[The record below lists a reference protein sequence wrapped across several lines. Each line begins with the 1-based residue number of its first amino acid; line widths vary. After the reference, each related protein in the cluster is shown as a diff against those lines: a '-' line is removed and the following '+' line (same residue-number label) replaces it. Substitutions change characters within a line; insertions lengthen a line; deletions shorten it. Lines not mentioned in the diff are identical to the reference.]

1 MVTASELAAQER
13 TRVASPMP
21 DTLERSLLFGVLAV
35 RENLVDRAA
44 LLEAMKVWIGDG
56 TGCLEQILRQRHRLT
71 DEQLLLLDRK
81 VAQILDRPEVDPRQL
96 LTEFGPGAVR
106 GDSLPTEPENG
117 LAKPWDGGRTLDGDD
132 PGGPD
137 ATLAPG
143 SSSPPVPSAVAPGSL
158 GVRYRILELLARG
171 GLGEVYVAR

>member
-1 MVTASELAAQER
+1 MTSEPEAQAR
-13 TRVASPMP
+13 IRVASHMP

-44 LLEAMKVWIGDG
+44 LLEAMNVWIGGG

-81 VAQILDRPEVDPRQL
+81 VAQVLDRTEVDPRPL
-96 LTEFGPGAVR
+96 LTEVGPGAVR
-106 GDSLPTEPENG
+106 GDSLPTEVENG

-143 SSSPPVPSAVAPGSL
+143 SSS
-158 GVRYRILELLARG
+158 
-171 GLGEVYVAR
+171 

>member
-44 LLEAMKVWIGDG
+44 LVEAMNVWIGDG
-56 TGCLEQILRQRHRLT
+56 TRCLEQILRQRHRLT
-71 DEQLLLLDRK
+71 DDQLLLLNRK
-81 VAQILDRPEVDPRQL
+81 VAQVLDRAEVDPRPL
-96 LTEFGPGAVR
+96 HTELGPGVVT

-117 LAKPWDGGRTLDGDD
+117 LARPW
-132 PGGPD
+132 
-137 ATLAPG
+137 
-143 SSSPPVPSAVAPGSL
+143 
-158 GVRYRILELLARG
+158 E
-171 GLGEVYVAR
+171 